1 VSGCLDPPSTSNAD
15 YNVLFS
21 DQEGVLS
28 AAQIKAEDADLL
40 IGFQLDLLFT

>member
-1 VSGCLDPPSTSNAD
+1 VSGYLDPPSNSNAD

-28 AAQIKAEDADLL
+28 AAQVKAKDADIC